1 MFFKFHPLTFIQLET
16 GLRYFYYLFSLGIF
30 IDFENDRGFLKFFNL
45 LFFIRYTLA
54 YQH

>member
-30 IDFENDRGFLKFFNL
+30 IDFENDSGFLKVFYL
-45 LFFIRYTLA
+45 LFFIGYTLA